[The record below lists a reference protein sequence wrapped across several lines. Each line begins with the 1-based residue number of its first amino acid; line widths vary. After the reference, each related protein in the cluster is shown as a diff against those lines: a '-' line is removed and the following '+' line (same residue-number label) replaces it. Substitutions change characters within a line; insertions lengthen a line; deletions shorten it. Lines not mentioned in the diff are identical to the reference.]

1 MKKIAILIA
10 VIAATVFVWNSQ
22 RPHLAVI
29 RAQNE
34 RLADVASELK
44 QRAERADAAKQ
55 AAEARLAKLR
65 DDLKARRE
73 VVAEFKRQDQGR
85 QPPPPPD
92 PDPTRSGGWPTDAAF
107 FYLPKQ
113 YLTNASY
120 QLLNGGRLTDEA
132 AALLG
137 MSPAERESTDKAF
150 TDLLDQFRRL
160 EIQRME
166 PIAAP
171 AGWMVGAGQQPGA
184 PSAMSFDSSLTYRI
198 PDLSQ
203 DIGTAQKAFVD
214 QLQQGLGASRADIV
228 SSAAN
233 SFLRQNLDDLGTGDR
248 IVGFVW
254 QPESDGSHSLW
265 YANADALRG
274 EGAFQ
279 RVDESLDPNS
289 QTAYYA
295 RLFGVKLPGH

>member
-10 VIAATVFVWNSQ
+10 VIAATVLIWNRQ
-22 RPHLAVI
+22 RPQLAVV

-73 VVAEFKRQDQGR
+73 VVAEFKRQDHGQ
-85 QPPPPPD
+85 QPPAPE
-92 PDPTRSGGWPTDAAF
+92 PDPTRSGGWPTGAAF

-160 EIQRME
+160 EIERMQ
-166 PIAAP
+166 PIASP
-171 AGWMVGAGQQPGA
+171 EGWNVGQKPQPGVPNA
-184 PSAMSFDSSLTYRI
+184 FTFDSALTYRI

-203 DIGTAQKAFVD
+203 DIGAAQKAFVD

-295 RLFGVKLPGH
+295 RLFGVKLPSQ